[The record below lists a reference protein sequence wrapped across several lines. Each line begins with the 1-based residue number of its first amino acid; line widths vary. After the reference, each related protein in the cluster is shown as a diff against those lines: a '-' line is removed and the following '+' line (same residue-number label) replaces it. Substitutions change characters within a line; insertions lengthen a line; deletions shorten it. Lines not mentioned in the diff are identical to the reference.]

1 MHSMC
6 RQAKYGKKYA
16 APTRN
21 FGMPRSL
28 NKSAAWS
35 TDELVSF
42 ICTEFA
48 ALADETKAAPM
59 AAYMKT
65 DMPFYGIQKPERI
78 PVYKAMKQKFP
89 AQSQTQY
96 ESAIKAL
103 WKLPR
108 REEKYAALEFA
119 KQNKG
124 FITVKSYPLY
134 RSLIVSGAWWDLVD
148 DIATNLISDSY
159 MVERAAINPIIE
171 EWIDDKDMWIR
182 RTAILAHNH
191 HKSKTDWQQLSDH
204 CLRRAHEKEFFIRK
218 AIGWALR
225 EYSYANPQAV
235 KAFLQKN
242 KAQLAPLSFKEGAKQ
257 LLRAGDMKV

>member
-1 MHSMC
+1 
-6 RQAKYGKKYA
+6 
-16 APTRN
+16 
-21 FGMPRSL
+21 MP
-28 NKSAAWS
+28 SAAAVNWS
-35 TDELVSF
+35 TDELVKF
-42 ICTEFA
+42 IRSEFEG
-48 ALADETKAAPM
+48 LADEAKAGPM

-65 DMPFYGIQKPERI
+65 EMPFYGIQKPERI
-78 PVYKAMKQKFP
+78 PVYKVMKQEFP
-89 AQSQTQY
+89 AQTQSQY

-103 WKLPR
+103 WKLPH

-119 KQNKG
+119 KQNKR

-134 RSLIVSGAWWDLVD
+134 RSLIESGAWWDLVD

-159 MVERAAINPIIE
+159 AGERAAIKPIIE
-171 EWIDDKDMWIR
+171 EWIDDSDIWIR

-191 HKSKTDWQQLSDH
+191 HKAKTDWQQLFDH

-225 EYSYANPQAV
+225 EYSYVNPQAV

-242 KAQLAPLSFKEGAKQ
+242 KAQLSALSFKEGAKQ
-257 LLRAGDMKV
+257 LVRAGVMKL